1 MSACGLRGKAKT
13 TVCVTCGGKNN
24 THKPTCSY
32 CQMDEKLA
40 SRRKKQCA
48 NCGLEIPDSRRMD
61 TSYCSHK
68 CSNEVVHIALKAG
81 AKVHAAIR
89 RGSIPKLDGTIGCV
103 DCGRTARHYDH
114 RDYTKPLDVV
124 PVCISCNFKRGTANV
139 IRHHEQVAA

>member
-1 MSACGLRGKAKT
+1 
-13 TVCVTCGGKNN
+13 
-24 THKPTCSY
+24 
-32 CQMDEKLA
+32 
-40 SRRKKQCA
+40 
-48 NCGLEIPDSRRMD
+48 MD

-68 CSNEVVHIALKAG
+68 CSNEVVNIALKAG

-103 DCGRTARHYDH
+103 DCGKPARHYDH

-124 PVCISCNFKRGTANV
+124 PVCISCNYRRGTANV